1 MTNLKN
7 NKSIEK
13 KKILAEGLIT
23 SYQQDKEFAM
33 KIEMLLPYL
42 SFVPEND
49 VIDSFIMIMEE
60 YHNSLWE

>member
-1 MTNLKN
+1 MDE
-7 NKSIEK
+7 NKRSS
-13 KKILAEGLIT
+13 